1 MTRRCRPHARL
12 CPPDEQ
18 LELELAE
25 LEPVSGR
32 KPDLPEPPESIAA

>member
-1 MTRRCRPHARL
+1 MTRRGRPHARL
-12 CPPDEQ
+12 YPPEEQ

-32 KPDLPEPPESIAA
+32 KPDPPDPPESIAA